1 MARWRAGD
9 RHPEA
14 GGRVSGSDVCR
25 GSEERRSLLLEEGQH
40 FLIDGVARVVT
51 CPCSSQRIARHGVG
65 LPGRRGMLEE
75 VRGKAVVV
83 ASLNAGT
90 GLVPAILDS
99 CIERW

>member
-1 MARWRAGD
+1 MTRRPEAVAGD
-9 RHPEA
+9 LWLA
-14 GGRVSGSDVCR
+14 GGQEIGTQRLVVVSVDPMFAAVVKSD
-25 GSEERRSLLLEEGQH
+25 
-40 FLIDGVARVVT
+40 DP

-90 GLVPAILDS
+90 GLVPV
-99 CIERW
+99 